1 MKNFVKS
8 IATAAV
14 VGCAVLLVLLV
25 GVFVLLIIAPKRLV
39 KIAYVVFLV
48 TCGTAILCLALGL
61 IGAISIMIKKHK
73 EG

>member
-39 KIAYVVFLV
+39 KIAYVVFFGDLWHSDSLSCV
-48 TCGTAILCLALGL
+48 GL
-61 IGAISIMIKKHK
+61 DRRNFHYDK
-73 EG
+73 ET